1 MFTIKAVNIKL
12 LKDGIKQIV
21 NPTIIYNDDEMILVD
36 CGYPDTIDQ
45 FESEAKKLN
54 IDLNRLDKIVIT
66 HHDWDHVGSLKAFKV
81 RYPNAKIISS
91 TTQARYIAG
100 EKPSLR
106 LESLIAKV
114 DILEGIEKELTS
126 QKIEIIRLVEHCQ
139 VDRFVEDNE
148 AISNDGDVICI
159 DTPGHMPGHISIYVK
174 PSKTLIAGDALNV
187 IQDELSGANSV
198 FTFDM
203 EEADR
208 SIKKMSNLD
217 IERIICYHGG
227 EYKKESQAALKRLV
241 NQRINLCLIG
251 FGNASRA
258 FCRILI
264 DQHESVK
271 KMTGYD
277 VRVTAIAGR
286 SKGSMIDKEGI
297 NLETAMACIQ
307 KSNMIHENETID
319 LDTISLIE
327 QSGADVLIEM
337 SSLSI
342 NDGQPAI
349 SHIEKAF
356 DLDMHVITANKGPIA
371 WKYKALKKMAE
382 AKNLQFLYET
392 TVMDGTPVFNL
403 VKYTLPG
410 CTVKS
415 FKGILNSTTN
425 FVIEEMEKGNDYESA
440 IKQAQLE
447 GFAEADP
454 SMDIDG
460 WDAAAK
466 TTALANVLMGGDL
479 TPLDIDRTGIG
490 YITATDVNNALKEDK
505 KIKLICEGYFENG
518 QVVGKVYPQLVNR
531 SDLFATIDA
540 TSSLVS
546 ITTDLMGEVVII
558 EKNPEIQQTGYGI
571 YSDLLTLISELNK

>member
-1 MFTIKAVNIKL
+1 M
-12 LKDGIKQIV
+12 
-21 NPTIIYNDDEMILVD
+21 
-36 CGYPDTIDQ
+36 
-45 FESEAKKLN
+45 
-54 IDLNRLDKIVIT
+54 DK
-66 HHDWDHVGSLKAFKV
+66 
-81 RYPNAKIISS
+81 
-91 TTQARYIAG
+91 
-100 EKPSLR
+100 
-106 LESLIAKV
+106 
-114 DILEGIEKELTS
+114 
-126 QKIEIIRLVEHCQ
+126 
-139 VDRFVEDNE
+139 RF
-148 AISNDGDVICI
+148 
-159 DTPGHMPGHISIYVK
+159 
-174 PSKTLIAGDALNV
+174 
-187 IQDELSGANSV
+187 
-198 FTFDM
+198 
-203 EEADR
+203 
-208 SIKKMSNLD
+208 
-217 IERIICYHGG
+217 
-227 EYKKESQAALKRLV
+227 
-241 NQRINLCLIG
+241 NLCLIG

-258 FCRILI
+258 FFKILL
-264 DQHESVK
+264 DHHESVK

-277 VRVTAIAGR
+277 VKVTAIAGR
-286 SKGSMIDKEGI
+286 SKGSMINKEGI
-297 NLETAMACIQ
+297 DLEKAMACIE

-319 LDTISLIE
+319 LDTLSLIE

-349 SHIEKAF
+349 RHIEKAF
-356 DLDMHVITANKGPIA
+356 ELGMHVITANKGPIA
-371 WKYKALKKMAE
+371 WKYKALKKIADD
-382 AKNLQFLYET
+382 KNLQFLYET

-403 VKYTLPG
+403 VKYNLPG

-490 YITATDVNNALKEDK
+490 HITATDVNNALKEDK
-505 KIKLICEGYFENG
+505 KIKLICEGYFDNG
-518 QVVGKVYPQLVNR
+518 QVIGKVYPQLVDR

-546 ITTDLMGEVVII
+546 ITTDLMGVVIII

-571 YSDLLTLISELNK
+571 YSDLLTLLNGLHKSI